1 MQPRTTVR
9 ESAASARIAPSRTP
23 TQGAAQTA
31 KAAPSRAREPLARAR
46 VRAPGASMRSGQG
59 SRPMKAS
66 PNTTSTKP
74 AIFVRVSRST
84 QPPSAAPAAP
94 STTKTTVKPSA
105 NGTLAAITR
114 RAVPRSPSRSTSTAV
129 IADR

>member
-1 MQPRTTVR
+1 M
-9 ESAASARIAPSRTP
+9 P
-23 TQGAAQTA
+23 THGAAQTA
-31 KAAPSRAREPLARAR
+31 NAAPSRAREPLARAR
-46 VRAPGASMRSGQG
+46 VSAPGASMRSGHG

-66 PNTTSTKP
+66 PSTTSTKP

-84 QPPSAAPAAP
+84 QPPSAAAPAP

-105 NGTLAAITR
+105 NGTLAATTR
-114 RAVPRSPSRSTSTAV
+114 RAIPRSPSRSTSTAV